1 MFRPLQAATAA
12 ASVAVL
18 AVSSTNAAV
27 VDLSAQGSSGTI
39 NGALYQ
45 QFTVQPTGTGV
56 IDSFVRVQS
65 NAGVERGY
73 NTDFRPLEFDENNS
87 PNFTRSLLLSAVPVV
102 GVNGTNYR
110 EFLLDVN
117 EAASKS
123 EVTLEQ
129 VQIYLGA
136 AGNLIGYP
144 NLGTLVYDMDA
155 GADSRVELDYN
166 TSSGGSGKGDML
178 LLVPDANFQ
187 SSTNEFV
194 YLFSK
199 FSNADAGFEEWAVSG
214 GGTGFSGGPPI
225 PEPAGTS
232 LLVLSGLALL
242 GRRRHS
248 RA

>member
-65 NAGVERGY
+65 NAGVEQGY

-136 AGNLIGYP
+136 AGTLIGLITEHYTATDKKP
-144 NLGTLVYDMDA
+144 VLGIA
-155 GADSRVELDYN
+155 R
-166 TSSGGSGKGDML
+166 
-178 LLVPDANFQ
+178 Q
-187 SSTNEFV
+187 SLT
-194 YLFSK
+194 
-199 FSNADAGFEEWAVSG
+199 
-214 GGTGFSGGPPI
+214 GTG
-225 PEPAGTS
+225 
-232 LLVLSGLALL
+232 
-242 GRRRHS
+242 R
-248 RA
+248 